1 MSLVSSHQ
9 DTRVFASGGQS
20 AWAELLRAE
29 KPSGSPRAH
38 TRHLRT
44 QNKFPS
50 PSSRRV
56 HVIVNSI
63 TSCPCRMIETMA
75 AARPELAWQLECVSH
90 RLLLPSSTKVI
101 FAEQTYHGRNLNL
114 YHYQQGKT
122 TLWKNMRCCSHGITA
137 SYFSRALRRNPQ
149 L

>member
-1 MSLVSSHQ
+1 M
-9 DTRVFASGGQS
+9 FASGGQS

-56 HVIVNSI
+56 HVIVNFI
-63 TSCPCRMIETMA
+63 TSRPCRLIETMA
-75 AARPELAWQLECVSH
+75 AVRPELAWRLECGSH

-101 FAEQTYHGRNLNL
+101 SAEQTYHGRNLNL
-114 YHYQQGKT
+114 YHYQQEKT
-122 TLWKNMRCCSHGITA
+122 TLWKNLRCCLHGITA
-137 SYFSRALRRNPQ
+137 SDFSRAFRRNPQ